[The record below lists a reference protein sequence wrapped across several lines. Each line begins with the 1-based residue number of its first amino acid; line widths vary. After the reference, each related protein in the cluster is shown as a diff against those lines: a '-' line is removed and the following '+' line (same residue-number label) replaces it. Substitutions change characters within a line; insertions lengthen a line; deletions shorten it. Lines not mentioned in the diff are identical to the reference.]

1 MSRIDSPFY
10 AGPPTTTTQQLP
22 LTTLSKE
29 VETRRR
35 ILSIFNKELDD
46 FKTKAEYDDYLEER
60 EDIMFNL
67 SQGIDVKATE
77 AKVKAYQ
84 EQEAESIA
92 RNEARRL
99 ERVLATGGGEVTA
112 GEGDEQMVDRVDD
125 RTVHLMTEGEVDGVL
140 RNQTKE
146 EWERMA
152 SCSGWTRSFDEA
164 RCRSLYAT

>member
-10 AGPPTTTTQQLP
+10 SGPSTTPQQP
-22 LTTLSKE
+22 FTTLNKE

-35 ILSIFNKELDD
+35 ILSIFNKEPED
-46 FKTKAEYDDYLEER
+46 FETKAAYDDYLEER

-67 SQGIDVKATE
+67 SQGIDVKAME
-77 AKVKAYQ
+77 ARVKAYQ

-99 ERVLATGGGEVTA
+99 QRVLETGGGEVEA
-112 GEGDEQMVDRVDD
+112 GQGDERMVDRVDD
-125 RTVHLMTEGEVDGVL
+125 RSVHLLTEGEVDGLL
-140 RNQTKE
+140 RKQTKE

-152 SCSGWTRSFDEA
+152 VCSGWSRSFYESQCKA
-164 RCRSLYAT
+164 LFAT

>member
-10 AGPPTTTTQQLP
+10 SGPPTTTHQP
-22 LTTLSKE
+22 FTTLNKE
-29 VETRRR
+29 VETRQR

-84 EQEAESIA
+84 EREAESIA

-99 ERVLATGGGEVTA
+99 ERVLVTGGGEVVA
-112 GEGDEQMVDRVDD
+112 GEDDQQMMDRVDD
-125 RTVHLMTEGEVDGVL
+125 RTVHLMTEGEVNGVL
-140 RNQTKE
+140 RKQTKE

-152 SCSGWTRSFDEA
+152 SCSGWSRSFYEA
-164 RCRSLYAT
+164 QCSALYAT